1 MRQKAIVLFIMFILL
16 STTAAVMFD
25 QSVGTAS
32 ATTTGVTSDGLE
44 YSVVGSSV
52 QITGYT
58 GSPVNVCHTELIN
71 GLPVTSIG
79 SNAFSYC
86 SSLTT
91 VVHS

>member
-1 MRQKAIVLFIMFILL
+1 MRQEAIVLFIVFILL

-32 ATTTGVTSDGLE
+32 ASTTGVTSDGLK

-58 GSPVNVCHTELIN
+58 GSPVNVRDTERDQRSA
-71 GLPVTSIG
+71 G
-79 SNAFSYC
+79 
-86 SSLTT
+86 
-91 VVHS
+91 H